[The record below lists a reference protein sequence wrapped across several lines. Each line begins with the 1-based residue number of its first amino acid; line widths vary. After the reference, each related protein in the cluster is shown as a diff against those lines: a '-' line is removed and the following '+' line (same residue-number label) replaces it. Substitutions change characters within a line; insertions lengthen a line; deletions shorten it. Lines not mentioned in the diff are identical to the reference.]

1 MGISGLLKP
10 MLMIRKKVVCFKEG
24 KQLFG
29 DNCLHSLR
37 DSGVA
42 RVLSLGEGQKGC
54 GQDEGSQEVHM
65 AWRVAIEGN

>member
-1 MGISGLLKP
+1 
-10 MLMIRKKVVCFKEG
+10 MIRKVVCFKEG

-42 RVLSLGEGQKGC
+42 RVLSLGGGRRKGC
-54 GQDEGSQEVHM
+54 GQDEGSQKVHM
-65 AWRVAIEGN
+65 AWRVTIELARGRVI